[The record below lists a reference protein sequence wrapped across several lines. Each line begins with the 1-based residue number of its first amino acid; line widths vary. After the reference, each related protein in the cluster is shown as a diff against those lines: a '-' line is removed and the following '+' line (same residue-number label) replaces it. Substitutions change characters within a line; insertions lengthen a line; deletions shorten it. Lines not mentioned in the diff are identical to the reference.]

1 MNPLLKNLDFDQDIH
16 HEVNENSI
24 LSKEL
29 CWAIFQVRSMKNHLQ
44 SHGLWHMILRQCVV
58 VIAALLFMLPMVAGS
73 ALATGVFD
81 VPLVK
86 AGSETWVIDQGNV
99 LSVLNKGALEKKLS
113 KLAETTGKEVR
124 FVTIRRFDYEQTA
137 KTVTDGVFERWFPTP
152 AEQENQVLLLLDTQ
166 TNNTSIHTGD
176 GVKPLLP
183 DEIAKSVASETALAP
198 IREGNYNQGLMDAA
212 NRLSIVLS
220 GEPDP
225 GPPEIKVV
233 EVESTFKSAKETDDK
248 SAGVIVIVLLLAATI
263 IPMATYYWYQRG

>member
-1 MNPLLKNLDFDQDIH
+1 MLG
-16 HEVNENSI
+16 I
-24 LSKEL
+24 L
-29 CWAIFQVRSMKNHLQ
+29 QVGSMKNHFQ
-44 SHGLWHMILRQCVV
+44 SLGLRHGLWRQFVAA
-58 VIAALLFMLPMVAGS
+58 IAALLLMLPAMAGS

-113 KLAETTGKEVR
+113 KLAETTDKEVR

-137 KTVTDGVFERWFPTP
+137 KTMTDGVFERWFPTP
-152 AEQENQVLLLLDTQ
+152 AEQANQVLLLLDTQ
-166 TNNTSIHTGD
+166 TNNIDIHTGD
-176 GVKPLLP
+176 GVKTLLP
-183 DEIAKSVASETALAP
+183 DETAKSVALETALAP

-212 NRLSIVLS
+212 NRLSVVLA

-225 GPPEIKVV
+225 GPPEVKVV
-233 EVESTFKSAKETDDK
+233 EVESTFKSANETDDK
-248 SAGVIVIVLLLAATI
+248 SAGVIVIVLLLAATV

>member
-1 MNPLLKNLDFDQDIH
+1 
-16 HEVNENSI
+16 
-24 LSKEL
+24 
-29 CWAIFQVRSMKNHLQ
+29 MKNYLQ
-44 SHGLWHMILRQCVV
+44 SLSLRHRLLQQCIVAV
-58 VIAALLFMLPMVAGS
+58 AALLCMLPMVAGS

-99 LSVLNKGALEKKLS
+99 LSVLNKGALEKKLG

-152 AEQENQVLLLLDTQ
+152 SEQANQVLLLLDTQ
-166 TNNTSIHTGD
+166 TNNIGIHTGD

-183 DEIAKSVASETALAP
+183 DATAKSIASETALAP

-212 NRLSIVLS
+212 NRLSVVLS

-225 GPPEIKVV
+225 GPPELKVA

-248 SAGVIVIVLLLAATI
+248 SAGILVIVLLLAATV